1 MTEKHHN
8 RQTNQDAQAPMMWD
22 TLVVGLGATGLSV
35 VRYLR
40 QKKQAVAV
48 TDSRV
53 SPPNKQELTQDYP
66 DVPRYFSGFDVNVFS
81 HAKRLV
87 VNPGIAVATHEIQQ
101 AIAKGA
107 EVIGDVELFA
117 REAKAPVIAITGSNG
132 KTTVTTLL
140 QLMAQKSQVVEQT
153 GGNIGTPVLDLLPVE
168 SIGSEVDA
176 DVALYILELS
186 SFQLETTPSLK
197 TVAAVVLNI
206 SEDHLDRYDGLEHY
220 VATKGLIYN
229 NCQYPLV
236 NRDDAV
242 AMALAQG
249 KKSVSFGLDE
259 PEKGHY
265 GLREKDNKI
274 WLAKGDEC
282 LLAVDEIK
290 LSGQHNQANALAA
303 LALGE
308 VVGLKQAAMLEV
320 LTECTG
326 MAHRTQWVAKIDTV
340 EWYNDSKGTNVGATL
355 AALEG
360 LAGKIVLILGGQGK
374 GADFSPLKEAVRKN
388 ARAVVLM
395 GEDADLIS
403 SVLAGVV
410 PEVRA
415 TSMRNAV
422 ELAATLA
429 TSDDKVL
436 LSPACASFDM
446 FDHYQ
451 ARGDAFIQC
460 VNRYKQ
466 QQERRCP

>member
-8 RQTNQDAQAPMMWD
+8 RQTNQAAQTPMTWD

-40 QKKQAVAV
+40 HKKQAVAV

-53 SPPNKQELTQDYP
+53 SPPNLQELTHDYP
-66 DVPRYFSGFDVNVFS
+66 DVPCYFSGFDVNVFS
-81 HAKRLV
+81 HAKHLV
-87 VNPGIAVATHEIQQ
+87 VNPGIAIVTPEIQQ

-107 EVIGDVELFA
+107 EVIGDIELFA
-117 REAKAPVIAITGSNG
+117 REANAPVIAITGSNG

-140 QLMAQKSQVVEQT
+140 QLMAQKSQVIEQT
-153 GGNIGTPVLDLLPVE
+153 GGNIGTPVLDLLPVASLE
-168 SIGSEVDA
+168 SDA
-176 DVALYILELS
+176 DVELYILELS
-186 SFQLETTPSLK
+186 SFQLETAPSLK

-206 SEDHLDRYDGLEHY
+206 SEDHLDRYDGIEHY
-220 VATKGLIYN
+220 ASTKGLIYN
-229 NCQYPLV
+229 NCQCPLV

-249 KKSVSFGLDE
+249 KESVSFGLDK
-259 PEKGHY
+259 PERGQY

-320 LTECTG
+320 LTEYTG
-326 MAHRTQWVAKIDTV
+326 MAHRTQWVAKIDAI

-374 GADFSPLKEAVRKN
+374 GADFSPLKKAVKKN

-415 TSMRNAV
+415 TSMSNAV

-429 TSDDKVL
+429 RSGDKVL

-460 VNRYKQ
+460 VNHYKQ
-466 QQERRCP
+466 QQERVCP